1 VSTNETRLGN
11 SVPPSR
17 RHVPLPGVPGLID
30 GSMTI
35 QPEPG
40 GTVSFRVMV
49 GAGGGQSGQHD
60 LIELIIGA
68 EDIGN
73 LSQALAGHYS
83 GQGAESA
90 VMPAFPCHIGFCR
103 NAVNDAA

>member
-1 VSTNETRLGN
+1 VSTNESRLDN
-11 SVPPSR
+11 PVSSSR
-17 RHVPLPGVPGLID
+17 RHVPLPGVPGLIE

-68 EDIGN
+68 EDIGH

-83 GQGAESA
+83 GQDAESTG
-90 VMPAFPCHIGFCR
+90 MPPFPCHIGFCR